1 MVQAKDLKTH
11 KHQIELNG
19 ENYNLSFD
27 MNALG
32 LLEEHWG
39 SMEDAFRM
47 ALSGTLEGTKSLLW
61 AGINAGF
68 EDEGDYLSMKEVGS
82 LIGIGQVSFI
92 LNTIP
97 KLFIDSLPEE
107 KEVKTKKT
115 PRKR

>member
-1 MVQAKDLKTH
+1 MRGKELKQF

-19 ENYNLSFD
+19 EKYKLSFD
-27 MNALG
+27 MNALQ

-47 ALSGTLEGTKSLLW
+47 ALSGTNEGTKSLLW

-68 EDEGDYLSMKEVGS
+68 EDEADYLTMKEVGS
-82 LIGIGQVSFI
+82 LIGIGQVAYI
-92 LNTIP
+92 LNTVP

-107 KEVKTKKT
+107 KEVTKKKN
-115 PRKR
+115 PRR